1 MKIEFRP
8 DFHIDFKLEILW
20 PKLKGAFKGL
30 NPFKGMNVLGAL
42 KDISFKPDGQARL
55 SRKAFVLLSCIV
67 AAIVALVIA
76 LKIL

>member
-1 MKIEFRP
+1 MKIEFHP

-30 NPFKGMNVLGAL
+30 NPFKGIKL
-42 KDISFKPDGQARL
+42 KPDGDARL
-55 SRKAFVLLSCIV
+55 SRKVFAVLSWIV
-67 AAIVALVIA
+67 AAIVILVIL